1 MWLKEEPGHNVGG
14 KADWTEKE
22 PKSSPVSMT
31 LTLLVPNALFVP
43 MLAPTLL
50 VLVFVFTLL
59 LAAQSIPTELELLIN
74 VFILEL
80 ARSPLL
86 VIAEH
91 ILSLSERIAIEMYS
105 NFVLYQTND

>member
-31 LTLLVPNALFVP
+31 PSLLFPNALFVP

-59 LAAQSIPTELELLIN
+59 LATQSIPAEFELLVN
-74 VFILEL
+74 VLVLEL
-80 ARSPLL
+80 AQPPLL
-86 VIAEH
+86 VLAEH
-91 ILSLSERIAIEMYS
+91 ILSLLERNRIQMY
-105 NFVLYQTND
+105 F

>member
-22 PKSSPVSMT
+22 PKSSPVSMDPP
-31 LTLLVPNALFVP
+31 LLVPNALFVP

-59 LAAQSIPTELELLIN
+59 LATQSIPAELELLVN

-91 ILSLSERIAIEMYS
+91 ILSLLERNGMIILL
-105 NFVLYQTND
+105 NKL

>member
-1 MWLKEEPGHNVGG
+1 MVEEEPGHNVGG

-43 MLAPTLL
+43 MLAPSLL

-59 LAAQSIPTELELLIN
+59 LATQSIPAELELLVN
-74 VFILEL
+74 VLVLEL
-80 ARSPLL
+80 AQPPLL
-86 VIAEH
+86 VLAEH
-91 ILSLSERIAIEMYS
+91 ILSLLERNRIQMY
-105 NFVLYQTND
+105 F